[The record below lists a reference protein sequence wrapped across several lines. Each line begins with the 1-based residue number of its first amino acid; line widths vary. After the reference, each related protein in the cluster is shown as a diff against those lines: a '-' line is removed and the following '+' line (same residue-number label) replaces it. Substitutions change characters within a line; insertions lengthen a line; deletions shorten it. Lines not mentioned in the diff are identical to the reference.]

1 MARNLFGA
9 SKASPAGGRSGKKR
23 KRRKPA
29 ATPKPAAKRPS
40 QKPPQEAAAEIQ
52 EQTPSPVIPQA
63 VGALQGPPPPPLLSV
78 DTAALQRSG
87 RRLDDV
93 DLPALR
99 FEAAGEM
106 EADPYSHASWIDPWC
121 SDPLGGFTL
130 YSRFDRTWRPNAYF
144 RPTTDQ
150 RNALRRKTI
159 CNSFR
164 HISIERWRWHWRYT
178 SPAFTF
184 WQHHVRYAR
193 QHFFDDSLFGEAFDA
208 MCQQLFGYICKE
220 WYEAP
225 WDTTSGEL
233 VFDEQNVPPGFKR
246 FMEAM
251 ELEGYRWRYAVL
263 DDTAKKAM
271 RQTAKTNPNPNP
283 YDHRTT
289 LPDYMPQ
296 IVDRSKPID
305 ATNITWVAPPEPPTA
320 DRHRLLRKQKRK
332 NDNLT
337 IRFHRS
343 NLYLFL
349 QRNGPEAL
357 RLIHWLSQQTPL
369 EAATHKQRQFAGHQG
384 FKGTLADLAAQAD
397 VTLDALGHFAHN
409 AHLAWPRDIDLKDPC
424 CDWENSSSVAYMH
437 RNIPIDWWRR
447 SPHEQGLVEVDFA
460 LCWHHSRW
468 ADVIDPELLAWSA
481 QQPTDAAEPELW
493 LSLFLFLSGMSLE
506 EWETTHLDDKAA
518 IWIEHTRPIPMEG
531 DDPILD
537 AELDAFDPRFQG
549 MDQYR
554 HDLHPDFWWQDL
566 KAADGLRAFLAKHPY
581 SQELA
586 DRIRLVQDVADAM
599 NQFDA
604 AMEGE
609 RDSEAAGAIRD
620 HVEAALPFLSTDAE
634 GLLRTARFV
643 RFVTHPE
650 RA

>member
-29 ATPKPAAKRPS
+29 ATPKPAAKRPA

-52 EQTPSPVIPQA
+52 EQTPSPVIPQG
-63 VGALQGPPPPPLLSV
+63 VGTLQGPPPPLLLAV

-99 FEAAGEM
+99 FEAAREM
-106 EADPYSHASWIDPWC
+106 EANPYAHASWIDPWC

-150 RNALRRKTI
+150 RNALRRKKIRSLTRRI
-159 CNSFR
+159 TQTQWDWVR
-164 HISIERWRWHWRYT
+164 RYR

-184 WQHHVRYAR
+184 WQYHVRYAR
-193 QHFFDDSLFGEAFDA
+193 QNFFDDSLFGEAFEA
-208 MCQQLFGYICKE
+208 MRQQLFGYICEE
-220 WYEAP
+220 WFEFP
-225 WDTTSGEL
+225 WDINPGES
-233 VFDEQNVPPGFKR
+233 VFDEQKVPKPFKR

-251 ELEGYRWRYAVL
+251 ELDGRHWRYAVL
-263 DDTAKKAM
+263 DDRAKQSM
-271 RQTAKTNPNPNP
+271 RLDVRPNPNP
-283 YDHRTT
+283 YDHRTV
-289 LPDYMPQ
+289 LEDHMPQ

-305 ATNITWVAPPEPPTA
+305 ATNITWVAPPEPPQA
-320 DRHRLLRKQKRK
+320 DPHHILRKQKRK
-332 NDNLT
+332 IDRLTRAQHDYNLHT
-337 IRFHRS
+337 LLS
-343 NLYLFL
+343 TY
-349 QRNGPEAL
+349 GPLAL
-357 RLIHWLSQQTPL
+357 RLLHWLSQQPPL
-369 EAATHKQRQFAGHQG
+369 GANTHKQRRFVGHQG
-384 FKGTLADLAAQAD
+384 FKGRLGDLAAQAN
-397 VTLDALGHFAHN
+397 VTMALLGYVAGEANIAWARDTDFKNKSLDCN
-409 AHLAWPRDIDLKDPC
+409 A
-424 CDWENSSSVAYMH
+424 DWGSQVRFLPYDRLQMPEA
-437 RNIPIDWWRR
+437 
-447 SPHEQGLVEVDFA
+447 EQQQIEVDFA

-620 HVEAALPFLSTDAE
+620 HVEAALPYLSRDAE

-650 RA
+650 EA